1 MARSKSKVK
10 VAVNEGLDKVFPV
23 EFGEA
28 EDLGEI
34 ELSEEMLSAPE
45 VRHAIKL
52 FHVFQRERIAL
63 SHYVRQKGASE
74 GLIRLLN
81 SLYELEKR
89 AIRVAA
95 DSVKHEP
102 VYKWL
107 VSVKGVGPSLAAQLM
122 GLAPAD
128 RFPHPGHLF
137 SYAGLTPEKGNREGQ
152 DHRYNRRLKA
162 LAYKLAKSQV
172 MVDGDYRPWYERRKM
187 YEWKKNLEG
196 RNAEVALQSARQYGK
211 DTTAYLWASGKMDP
225 RKVALWLT
233 GQLEVK
239 NPQRPVELVAED
251 DRGLPMIPPS
261 HVEARALRWLAK
273 LILDHYW
280 QVAYYY
286 RTGQVWVPYAI
297 AHLGHV
303 DRIDPVEAPWLIRP
317 QGFTPNG

>member
-1 MARSKSKVK
+1 MAKSRVKERAK
-10 VAVNEGLDKVFPV
+10 VAELEHVIGLDDN
-23 EFGEA
+23 E
-28 EDLGEI
+28 LGEDI
-34 ELSEEMLSAPE
+34 GLSEEMLNAPE
-45 VRHAIKL
+45 VRHVVKL
-52 FHVFQRERIAL
+52 FHVFQRERIAI
-63 SHYVRQKGASE
+63 SHYVRHKGASE

-107 VSVKGVGPSLAAQLM
+107 TGVKGIGPSLAAQLI
-122 GLAPAD
+122 GLAPAEK
-128 RFPHPGHLF
+128 FPHPGHLF

-172 MVDGDYRPWYERRKM
+172 MVDGDYRSWYERRKV
-187 YEWKKNLEG
+187 YEWRKNLEG
-196 RNAEVALQSARQYGK
+196 KNADVALKSAKQYGK
-211 DTTAYLWASGKMDP
+211 DTTAYMWASGKMDP
-225 RKVALWLT
+225 KKVALWLA
-233 GQLEVK
+233 GELKVK
-239 NPQRPVELVAED
+239 DAERPAELLAD
-251 DRGLPMIPPS
+251 NGNGLPMIPPA
-261 HVEARALRWLAK
+261 HVEARTLRWLAK

-303 DRIDPVEAPWLIRP
+303 DKIDPVEAPWLIRP
-317 QGFTPNG
+317 QNFTPNG

>member
-1 MARSKSKVK
+1 MAKSKSKVK
-10 VAVNEGLDKVFPV
+10 VAVSGELDRVVPA
-23 EFGEA
+23 EFGEG
-28 EDLGEI
+28 EGLGEI

-45 VRHAIKL
+45 VRHAVKL

-74 GLIRLLN
+74 GLIRLLG

-89 AIRVAA
+89 AIKVAA

-107 VSVKGVGPSLAAQLM
+107 TSVKGVGPSLAAQLM
-122 GLAPAD
+122 GLAPAEK
-128 RFPHPGHLF
+128 FPHPGHLF
-137 SYAGLTPEKGNREGQ
+137 SYAGLTPQKGNRDGQ
-152 DHRYNRRLKA
+152 DHRYSRRLKA

-187 YEWKKNLEG
+187 YEWRKNLEG
-196 RNAEVALQSARQYGK
+196 KNAEVALRSAKQYGK
-211 DTTAYLWASGKMDP
+211 DTTAYMWASGRMDP
-225 RKVALWLT
+225 RKVAFWLA
-233 GQLEVK
+233 GELKLK
-239 NPQRPVELVAED
+239 NPEKPVELVAEGG
-251 DRGLPMIPPS
+251 RGVPMIPPS
-261 HVEARALRWLAK
+261 HVEARTLRWLAK

-286 RTGQVWVPYAI
+286 RTGQVWIPYAI

-303 DRIDPVEAPWLIRP
+303 ERIDPVEAPWLIRP
-317 QGFTPNG
+317 HGFTPNG

>member
-1 MARSKSKVK
+1 MAKGKGRVK
-10 VAVNEGLDKVFPV
+10 VAVNAELDKAFPV
-23 EFGEA
+23 EFGEG
-28 EDLGEI
+28 EDLGEV
-34 ELSEEMLSAPE
+34 ELSEEMLNAPE
-45 VRHAIKL
+45 IRHVVKL
-52 FHVFQRERIAL
+52 FHTFQRERIAI

-89 AIRVAA
+89 AIKVAA

-107 VSVKGVGPSLAAQLM
+107 TGVKGIGPSLAAQLM

-152 DHRYNRRLKA
+152 DHRYSRRLKA

-172 MVDGDYRPWYERRKM
+172 MVDGDYRPWYEQRKM
-187 YEWKKNLEG
+187 YEWRKNLEG
-196 RNAEVALQSARQYGK
+196 KNAEVALKSARQYGK
-211 DTTAYLWASGKMDP
+211 DTTAYLWASGRMDP
-225 RKVALWLT
+225 KKVALWLA
-233 GQLEVK
+233 GELRVR
-239 NPQRPVELVAED
+239 NPEKPLELVAED
-251 DRGLPMIPPS
+251 GQGVPMIPPS
-261 HVEARALRWLAK
+261 HVEARTLRWLAK

-297 AHLGHV
+297 AYLGHV

-317 QGFTPNG
+317 HGFTPSG

>member
-1 MARSKSKVK
+1 MAKGKGRVK
-10 VAVNEGLDKVFPV
+10 VEELEKVYPV
-23 EFGEA
+23 EFGGA
-28 EDLGEI
+28 EDLGDI
-34 ELSEEMLSAPE
+34 ELSEEMLNAPE
-45 VRHAIKL
+45 IRHVVKL
-52 FHVFQRERIAL
+52 FHVFQRERIAI

-107 VSVKGVGPSLAAQLM
+107 TSVKGIGPSLAAQLI
-122 GLAPAD
+122 GLAPAEK
-128 RFPHPGHLF
+128 FPHPGHLF

-152 DHRYNRRLKA
+152 DHRYSRRLKA

-172 MVDGDYRPWYERRKM
+172 MVDGDYRPWYERRKL
-187 YEWKKNLEG
+187 YEWRKNLEG
-196 RNAEVALQSARQYGK
+196 QNAEVALKSAKQYGR

-225 RKVALWLT
+225 KKVAMWLA
-233 GQLEVK
+233 GEFRVR
-239 NPQRPVELVAED
+239 NPEKPVELVAKD
-251 DRGLPMIPPS
+251 GQGLPMIPPA
-261 HVEARALRWLAK
+261 HVEARTLRWLAK

>member
-1 MARSKSKVK
+1 MAKGRGRVK
-10 VAVNEGLDKVFPV
+10 VEELGKVMPV
-23 EFGEA
+23 EFGEV
-28 EDLGEI
+28 EDLGEV

-45 VRHAIKL
+45 VRHVVKL
-52 FHVFQRERIAL
+52 FHIFQRERIAI

-95 DSVKHEP
+95 DSVKHDP
-102 VYKWL
+102 VYQWL
-107 VSVKGVGPSLAAQLM
+107 TSVKGIGPSLAAQLM
-122 GLAPAD
+122 GLAPAEK
-128 RFPHPGHLF
+128 FPHPGHLF
-137 SYAGLTPEKGNREGQ
+137 SYAGLTPQKGNREGQ

-172 MVDGDYRPWYERRKM
+172 MVEGDYRPWYERRKM
-187 YEWKKNLEG
+187 YEWRKNLG
-196 RNAEVALQSARQYGK
+196 GKNAEVALKSAKQYGK
-211 DTTAYLWASGKMDP
+211 DTSAYMWVSGRMDP
-225 RKVALWLT
+225 RKVAVWLT
-233 GQLEVK
+233 GELKVK
-239 NPQRPVELVAED
+239 SPEKPVELVAED
-251 DRGLPMIPPS
+251 GQGVPMIPPS
-261 HVEARALRWLAK
+261 HVEARTLRWLAK
-273 LILDHYW
+273 LLLDHYW

-286 RTGQVWVPYAI
+286 RTGQVWVPYAL

>member
-1 MARSKSKVK
+1 MAKSKGRVK
-10 VAVNEGLDKVFPV
+10 VEELERAFPV

-34 ELSEEMLSAPE
+34 EFSEEMLSAPE
-45 VRHAIKL
+45 VRHAVKL

-89 AIRVAA
+89 AIKVAA

-102 VYKWL
+102 VYRWL
-107 VSVKGVGPSLAAQLM
+107 TSVKGIGPSLAAQLM

-128 RFPHPGHLF
+128 KFPHPGHLF

-187 YEWKKNLEG
+187 YEWRKNLEG
-196 RNAEVALQSARQYGK
+196 KNAEVALRSAKQYGK
-211 DTTAYLWASGKMDP
+211 DTAAYLWASGKMDP
-225 RKVALWLT
+225 KKVALWLA
-233 GQLEVK
+233 GELKVK
-239 NPQRPVELVAED
+239 NPERPVELVAD
-251 DRGLPMIPPS
+251 DGQGVPMIPPS
-261 HVEARALRWLAK
+261 HVEARTLRWLAK

-317 QGFTPNG
+317 QNFTPNG

>member
-1 MARSKSKVK
+1 MAKSKVK
-10 VAVNEGLDKVFPV
+10 
-23 EFGEA
+23 EA
-28 EDLGEI
+28 EDTRQGLAIGLDDAELGEDI
-34 ELSEEMLSAPE
+34 GLSEEMLDAPE
-45 VRHAIKL
+45 IRHVVKL
-52 FHVFQRERIAL
+52 FHVFQRERIAI

-95 DSVKHEP
+95 DSVKGDP
-102 VYKWL
+102 VYQWL
-107 VSVKGVGPSLAAQLM
+107 TGVKGIGPSLAAQLIGM
-122 GLAPAD
+122 APAEK
-128 RFPHPGHLF
+128 FPHPGHLF

-172 MVDGDYRPWYERRKM
+172 MVDGDYRPWYERRKV
-187 YEWKKNLEG
+187 YEWRKNLEG
-196 RNAEVALQSARQYGK
+196 KNAEVALESAKGYGK
-211 DTTAYLWASGKMDP
+211 NTSAYLWASGKMDP
-225 RKVALWLT
+225 RKVALWLA
-233 GQLEVK
+233 GEIKVK
-239 NPQRPVELVAED
+239 SPEKPAELLAEGG
-251 DRGLPMIPPS
+251 RGVPMIPPS

-273 LILDHYW
+273 LLLDHYW

-317 QGFTPNG
+317 QGFILNG

>member
-1 MARSKSKVK
+1 MAKGKGRVK
-10 VAVNEGLDKVFPV
+10 VEELDKVVPV
-23 EFGEA
+23 EFGEV
-28 EDLGEI
+28 EDLGEV

-45 VRHAIKL
+45 VRHAVKL

-89 AIRVAA
+89 AVKVAA
-95 DSVKHEP
+95 DSVKHDP

-107 VSVKGVGPSLAAQLM
+107 TGVKGIGPSLAAQLM
-122 GLAPAD
+122 GLAPAEK
-128 RFPHPGHLF
+128 FPHPGHLF

-172 MVDGDYRPWYERRKM
+172 MVEGDYRPWYERRKL
-187 YEWKKNLEG
+187 YEWRKNLEG
-196 RNAEVALQSARQYGK
+196 KNAEVALKSAKQYGK
-211 DTTAYLWASGKMDP
+211 DTVAYLWASGKMDP
-225 RKVALWLT
+225 KKVALWLT
-233 GQLEVK
+233 GELKVK
-239 NPQRPVELVAED
+239 NPERPVELVAD
-251 DRGLPMIPPS
+251 DGQGLPMIPPS
-261 HVEARALRWLAK
+261 HVEARTLRWLAK
-273 LILDHYW
+273 LLLDHYW

-303 DRIDPVEAPWLIRP
+303 DKIDPVEAPWLIRP
-317 QGFTPNG
+317 QGFMSNG

>member
-1 MARSKSKVK
+1 MAKGKGRVK
-10 VAVNEGLDKVFPV
+10 VEELDKVMPV
-23 EFGEA
+23 EFGEG

-45 VRHAIKL
+45 VRHAVKL

-89 AIRVAA
+89 AVKVAA

-107 VSVKGVGPSLAAQLM
+107 TSVKGIGPSLAAQLM
-122 GLAPAD
+122 GLAPAEK
-128 RFPHPGHLF
+128 FPHPGHLF

-172 MVDGDYRPWYERRKM
+172 MVDGDYRPWYERRKL
-187 YEWKKNLEG
+187 YEWRKNLEG
-196 RNAEVALQSARQYGK
+196 KNAEVALRSAKQYGK
-211 DTTAYLWASGKMDP
+211 DTAAYLWASGRMDP
-225 RKVALWLT
+225 KKVALWLA
-233 GQLEVK
+233 GELKVR
-239 NPQRPVELVAED
+239 NPEKPVELAAEGG
-251 DRGLPMIPPS
+251 RGVPMM
-261 HVEARALRWLAK
+261 
-273 LILDHYW
+273 DHYW

-303 DRIDPVEAPWLIRP
+303 ERIDPVEAPWLIRP
-317 QGFTPNG
+317 HGFTPSG

>member
-1 MARSKSKVK
+1 MARKVK
-10 VAVNEGLDKVFPV
+10 EKVKDV
-23 EFGEA
+23 EQVIGFDDTELS
-28 EDLGEI
+28 EDIG
-34 ELSEEMLSAPE
+34 LSEEMLNAPE
-45 VRHAIKL
+45 VRHAVKL
-52 FHVFQRERIAL
+52 FHVFQRERIAI

-95 DSVKHEP
+95 ESVKHDP
-102 VYKWL
+102 VYRWL
-107 VSVKGVGPSLAAQLM
+107 TSVKGIGPSLAAQLI
-122 GLAPAD
+122 GLAPAEK
-128 RFPHPGHLF
+128 FPHPGHLF

-162 LAYKLAKSQV
+162 LAYKMAKSQV

-187 YEWKKNLEG
+187 YEWRKNLEG
-196 RNAEVALQSARQYGK
+196 KNAEVALKNAKQYGK
-211 DTTAYLWASGKMDP
+211 DTTAYMWASGKMDP

-233 GQLEVK
+233 GELKVK
-239 NPQRPVELVAED
+239 NPEKPVELVAED
-251 DRGLPMIPPS
+251 GRGLPMIPPS
-261 HVEARALRWLAK
+261 HVEARTLRWLAK
-273 LILDHYW
+273 LLLDHYW

-286 RTGQVWVPYAI
+286 RTGQIWVPYAI

-317 QGFTPNG
+317 QNFTPNG